1 MSSWFRTVRSGPIA
15 GPGPNSKEVDLQ
27 RSDMKTTSSLSQTP
41 TESFSPTKSV
51 DLPAPATQQTRRKQ
65 GFLSRSSPLDVDHD
79 GDHSECS
86 KWTGFTK
93 NLFEWFKTLQDT
105 PTTPILHH
113 HDDYEMRRK
122 TEDEQL
128 GLQGEIDEIVV
139 DRLWSQPT
147 SRQSSENGD
156 ASSTHSSICSAD
168 RTTFQSQNAWI
179 LESPYNPYNFVRWRF
194 WPKLYHFF
202 SPRFADNAM
211 EADYRREDWQQSKR
225 LALVASV
232 FFLVNWILGM
242 STIAKPVVLADQA
255 RLCFLT
261 LDFML
266 NPEERR
272 YTTMA
277 SLRCYLFP
285 SFSCVPIT
293 GHETIRFSTSAS
305 YVVQHG
311 HGHYTKLFLPICVVT
326 AGTEPFGHVE
336 PRIFCKPSS
345 TSCLAYDSCLTF
357 LINMLLHSYTT
368 ALQTIA
374 LFGTNLKR
382 LPTTLGA
389 LIFLVMRFFRLR
401 IEYKSQMERTQK
413 AQANERK
420 AADSKYRLTSY
431 VFHDEVPLNTALLA
445 VQNMAAS
452 GTIAKSQEI
461 EFSALQGSLNMMSKV
476 LNDVLDFNRMDS
488 GKFES
493 VSRPYAFHQV
503 MRSLFMPLKL
513 ATDHRGLELVTNL
526 DLNIDEVAR
535 RAAYTSM
542 GEDPATIEKYLKEL
556 PSGEDN
562 WGMVVGDETRLRQV
576 VTNLANNACKFTPAG
591 GKVTVTTRLVFPDEK
606 TFQSEATAAD
616 GQIKS
621 PYDDGLDLKI
631 VESHIS
637 DASHDPTPQ
646 PDVLDRIIVRIEV
659 SDTGCGIRPYDMIES
674 KLFSAF
680 NQTEQGRRQ
689 GGKGTGLGLALVRLI
704 VKLSGGRLG
713 VRSKVGHGSS
723 FWVEL
728 PLGVGAK
735 TFISPDD
742 LAIPD
747 QVMTSPKDNTFT
759 ELFKV
764 ASRGTGA
771 SILSSRGA
779 TEECD
784 PARIREMQ
792 AQSGSVVYEGKYS
805 SYFSVPTRT
814 IGNPFE
820 TPNSTSSRVSEKKR
834 SQGIEL
840 PSDSTTEN
848 AALTPVPTLTC
859 PPLEHRHSPS
869 PLFEQGLQ
877 VLVVDDDALTRKLMK
892 RLLER
897 LGCVVT
903 TAENGDKA
911 LQILLGKDQ
920 EPRLGEQSETTDRPS
935 LETASKFSCI
945 FLDNQMPVT
954 SGLMAVGRLREVRGR
969 SDFVVGVTG
978 NALIN
983 DQKEF
988 LEAGADYVLTK
999 PVLER
1004 SLKRFR
1010 GDLDSVVNTHLR
1022 PQPKVLAW
1030 DTLVHDHHLLT
1041 NDPDLV
1047 NSWFLWEAISRK

>member
-1 MSSWFRTVRSGPIA
+1 
-15 GPGPNSKEVDLQ
+15 
-27 RSDMKTTSSLSQTP
+27 
-41 TESFSPTKSV
+41 
-51 DLPAPATQQTRRKQ
+51 
-65 GFLSRSSPLDVDHD
+65 
-79 GDHSECS
+79 
-86 KWTGFTK
+86 
-93 NLFEWFKTLQDT
+93 
-105 PTTPILHH
+105 
-113 HDDYEMRRK
+113 MRRK

-242 STIAKPVVLADQA
+242 STIAKPVVLADQIYYYGIA
-255 RLCFLT
+255 PVLSLPLIFMCAYNWPRDHPIFYQCFLCCSAWAWSLYQVVFAYLCGYSGDRAFWT
-261 LDFML
+261 CGTKDFL
-266 NPEERR
+266 
-272 YTTMA
+272 
-277 SLRCYLFP
+277 
-285 SFSCVPIT
+285 
-293 GHETIRFSTSAS
+293 
-305 YVVQHG
+305 Q
-311 HGHYTKLFLPICVVT
+311 
-326 AGTEPFGHVE
+326 
-336 PRIFCKPSS
+336 
-345 TSCLAYDSCLTF
+345 TF
-357 LINMLLHSYTT
+357 YYTT

-389 LIFLVMRFFRLR
+389 LIFLVMSAVLIIPTRGSWYRYVLNFIVFQGFLLYMHYEREMLARRFFRLR

-792 AQSGSVVYEGKYS
+792 AQSGSVVYGLTVEG
-805 SYFSVPTRT
+805 
-814 IGNPFE
+814 
-820 TPNSTSSRVSEKKR
+820 
-834 SQGIEL
+834 
-840 PSDSTTEN
+840 
-848 AALTPVPTLTC
+848 
-859 PPLEHRHSPS
+859 
-869 PLFEQGLQ
+869 
-877 VLVVDDDALTRKLMK
+877 
-892 RLLER
+892 
-897 LGCVVT
+897 
-903 TAENGDKA
+903 
-911 LQILLGKDQ
+911 
-920 EPRLGEQSETTDRPS
+920 EP
-935 LETASKFSCI
+935 
-945 FLDNQMPVT
+945 
-954 SGLMAVGRLREVRGR
+954 
-969 SDFVVGVTG
+969 
-978 NALIN
+978 
-983 DQKEF
+983 
-988 LEAGADYVLTK
+988 
-999 PVLER
+999 
-1004 SLKRFR
+1004 
-1010 GDLDSVVNTHLR
+1010 
-1022 PQPKVLAW
+1022 
-1030 DTLVHDHHLLT
+1030 
-1041 NDPDLV
+1041 
-1047 NSWFLWEAISRK
+1047 